1 MAFNYREYQTGL
13 ESTFHRARGAG
24 GSRST
29 QTANIG
35 AYKLDPSRSWK
46 LRDEYATGI
55 HGGHGAAS
63 FGTGYKH
70 IGRSHGGAYAGL
82 DRTKY
87 GTGVYDMY
95 SYQKP
100 GYRAGTGTIGKTQI
114 LDWTAYDK
122 DSAYRGWLVDKGKKR
137 FESISDILAAE
148 KWMSQPK
155 QKIEKYDD
163 SKLQG
168 RLDKLKASLS
178 SYSTVKERNKLLG
191 ALDTRL
197 FDLESKNW
205 HIGDIEGLESQLD
218 RITKTSR
225 TGDQIISELMGQYQK
240 ATTEG
245 MTQLGEGL
253 SDLSGDVRQNYV
265 RTADYERTMAQN
277 LKELGLTLE
286 GKWGQDIAQLDIPQV
301 RRAIEQQGGNL
312 QALTRDFAGLQAAG
326 IEGQALDEKE
336 RALLRSQ
343 IEEGLSTQKL
353 ESEKRFGEIDK
364 AFTESLTDVRSD
376 LTSEISQQGR
386 NLSGQIATAREQGE
400 EAIRDVYSTRAE
412 QLGRM
417 QSDWGQ
423 NLQAQEE
430 LLSGRIE
437 AGDEALNKRLTDLSQ
452 TMNYRML
459 GDSAL
464 GIKSRRSEAYRSGS
478 TRAGTGQLSRGGGM
492 KISTLNIA

>member
-1 MAFNYREYQTGL
+1 
-13 ESTFHRARGAG
+13 
-24 GSRST
+24 
-29 QTANIG
+29 
-35 AYKLDPSRSWK
+35 
-46 LRDEYATGI
+46 
-55 HGGHGAAS
+55 
-63 FGTGYKH
+63 
-70 IGRSHGGAYAGL
+70 
-82 DRTKY
+82 
-87 GTGVYDMY
+87 
-95 SYQKP
+95 
-100 GYRAGTGTIGKTQI
+100 
-114 LDWTAYDK
+114 
-122 DSAYRGWLVDKGKKR
+122 
-137 FESISDILAAE
+137 
-148 KWMSQPK
+148 MSQPK

-343 IEEGLSTQKL
+343 IEECLSTQKL